1 MKMSVTKN
9 ERAVVVISDLTE
21 LPPEKDQ
28 LYTFI
33 ENAGRAVCESLIK
46 SNYVD
51 YVTLYDASATK
62 ANLVQTL
69 QAIGAKPTIKAIDLI
84 VMLHGRTN
92 QLGFKGGH
100 SNTKTLATDIAEL
113 NLNNK
118 LRLVYSTA
126 CFGSSHNDDFR
137 KAGFNT
143 SIGARKVNTNA
154 AVELPVVLQ
163 LWISGQKIKDSLAVG
178 ENPLTRDTADAAAK
192 LFADFNNLSYKDD
205 IDSDKVLAGS
215 GQLTINSNG

>member
-1 MKMSVTKN
+1 MSATKD
-9 ERAVVVISDLTE
+9 ERAVIVISDLTE
-21 LPPEKDQ
+21 LPPEKDK

-33 ENAGRAVCESLIK
+33 ERAGRAVCETLLK
-46 SNYVD
+46 SNYAD

-69 QAIGAKPTIKAIDLI
+69 QTIGAKPTIKAIDLI
-84 VMLHGRTN
+84 VMLHGSTN
-92 QLGFKGGH
+92 RLGFKGG
-100 SNTKTLATDIAEL
+100 SYKTDILATDIAAL
-113 NLNNK
+113 NLRGK

-137 KAGFNT
+137 NAGFNT

-154 AVELPVVLQ
+154 AAELPAILQ
-163 LWISGQKIKDSLAVG
+163 LWVSGQKIKDSLAVA
-178 ENPLTRDTADAAAK
+178 ENPFTRDAADAAAK
-192 LFADFNNLSYKDD
+192 LFADFNNLSYKNN

>member
-1 MKMSVTKN
+1 MSVTKN

-33 ENAGRAVCESLIK
+33 ENSGRGVCEALLK
-46 SNYVD
+46 NDYVD

-62 ANLVQTL
+62 SNLIQTL
-69 QAIGAKPTIKAIDLI
+69 QTIGAKATIKAIDLI
-84 VMLHGRTN
+84 VMLHGSTN
-92 QLGFKGGH
+92 RLGFKGGNL
-100 SNTKTLATDIAEL
+100 NTATLATDIAAL
-113 NLNNK
+113 NLRGK

-143 SIGARKVNTNA
+143 SIGARKVNTNG
-154 AVELPVVLQ
+154 AVEFPVVLQ
-163 LWISGQKIKDSLAVG
+163 LWTAGQKIKDALAIG

-192 LFADFNNLSYKDD
+192 LFADFNNLGYKND
-205 IDSDKVLAGS
+205 IDSDKILVGN
-215 GQLTINSNG
+215 GQLKITSNG

>member
-1 MKMSVTKN
+1 MSVTKN

-33 ENAGRAVCESLIK
+33 ESAGRVVCETLLK
-46 SNYVD
+46 NDYAD

-62 ANLVQTL
+62 ANLIQTL
-69 QAIGAKPTIKAIDLI
+69 QAIGAKATIKAIDLI
-84 VMLHGRTN
+84 VMLHGSTN
-92 QLGFKGGH
+92 RLGFKGGNF
-100 SNTKTLATDIAEL
+100 NTATLATDIAAL
-113 NLNNK
+113 NLRGK

-137 KAGFNT
+137 NAGFNT
-143 SIGARKVNTNA
+143 SIGARKVNTNG
-154 AVELPVVLQ
+154 AVELPVILQ
-163 LWISGQKIKDSLAVG
+163 LWTAGQKIKDALAVG

-192 LFADFNNLSYKDD
+192 LFADFNNLSYKNE
-205 IDSDKVLAGS
+205 IDSDKVLVGN
-215 GQLTINSNG
+215 GQLRISSNG

>member
-1 MKMSVTKN
+1 MSVTKN

-21 LPPEKDQ
+21 LPPEKDL

-33 ENAGRAVCESLIK
+33 ETAGRAVCESLLK
-46 SNYVD
+46 GNYVE

-62 ANLVQTL
+62 ANLIQTL
-69 QAIGAKPTIKAIDLI
+69 QAIGANATVKAIDLI
-84 VMLHGRTN
+84 VMLHGRKN
-92 QLGFKGGH
+92 QLGFNGGH
-100 SNTKTLATDIAEL
+100 SNTKTLATDIAAL
-113 NLNNK
+113 NLSDK

-137 KAGFNT
+137 KAGFST
-143 SIGARKVNTNA
+143 SIGARKVNTNG

-163 LWISGQKIKDSLAVG
+163 LWTSGQKIKDSLAVG
-178 ENPLTRDTADAAAK
+178 ENPFTRNAADAAAK
-192 LFADFNNLSYKDD
+192 LFADLNDLSYKND

>member
-1 MKMSVTKN
+1 MSVTKN

-33 ENAGRAVCESLIK
+33 ESAGRVFCETLLK
-46 SNYVD
+46 NDYAD

-62 ANLVQTL
+62 ANLIQTL
-69 QAIGAKPTIKAIDLI
+69 QAIGAKATIKAIDLI
-84 VMLHGRTN
+84 VMLHGSTN
-92 QLGFKGGH
+92 RLGFKGGN
-100 SNTKTLATDIAEL
+100 SNTATLATDIAAL
-113 NLNNK
+113 NLHGK

-137 KAGFNT
+137 NAGFNT
-143 SIGARKVNTNA
+143 SIGARKVNTNG
-154 AVELPVVLQ
+154 AVELPVILQ
-163 LWISGQKIKDSLAVG
+163 LWTAGQKIKDALAVG

-192 LFADFNNLSYKDD
+192 LFADFNNLSYKNE
-205 IDSDKVLAGS
+205 IDSDKVLVGN
-215 GQLTINSNG
+215 GQLRISSNG